1 MSVTTADVAAWGAFE
16 LPVTPL
22 LEQLERTLAAAVERL
37 ETHYYYDDPMTSTQE
52 LAVIMQTA
60 RWWKRRQTP
69 EGRSAFGGDIA
80 VSITEFDP
88 DVHAMLTPRP
98 GIA

>member
-1 MSVTTADVAAWGAFE
+1 MLTTADVAAWGAFE
-16 LPVTPL
+16 EPTGPVL
-22 LEQLERTLAAAVERL
+22 VQLERTLAAAVERL
-37 ETHYYYDDPMTSTQE
+37 EAHYYYDDPMTATQE
-52 LAVIMQTA
+52 LAVLMQTA

-88 DVHAMLTPRP
+88 DVHAMLTPRE
-98 GIA
+98 GLA